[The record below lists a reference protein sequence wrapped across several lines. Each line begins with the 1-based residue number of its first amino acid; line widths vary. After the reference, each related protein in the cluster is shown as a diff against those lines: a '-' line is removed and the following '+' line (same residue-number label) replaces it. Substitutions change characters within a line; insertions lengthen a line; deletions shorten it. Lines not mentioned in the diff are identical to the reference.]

1 MTYKNSIIFCA
12 VFFLSCLATTAFC
25 QEDIEKVVE
34 EVVEEVV
41 DEVNDRVVDE
51 TAKEWDVFINN
62 EQTINTEFL
71 EFSPAFREDGIVF
84 VTTKPA
90 SNKFKVLDKR
100 INKNIMSTFQSQR
113 DEDGT
118 LKEPVPFA
126 EQLMTTVHEGP
137 MTFDK
142 TGSTMYF
149 TRNDYMKGKIGRAKK
164 DGIMKLKIYSAQKNG
179 EAWINEQEL
188 SFNSSEYNTTH
199 PSIGVDDDIL
209 YFSSDRPGG
218 FGGMDLYYSL
228 KESKG
233 WGDPINLGPNVN
245 TANDEIFPYIHA
257 TGILFFASDGH
268 GGEGNLDILYSNL
281 IDSVWVSPENAGTP
295 YNSPSDDL
303 GFIID
308 RDKKNGYFS
317 SNRDEGKG
325 EDDIYSF
332 FMTGDTEKFGII
344 DGGIP
349 EKKMWVQV
357 IDRATNKVIPEA
369 KVIAMNMENLS
380 ITTDEKG
387 NEIIL
392 SGNGETMVLGAPQ
405 QNSINGESDYNGKFP
420 MKLKDGE
427 YILNISKEDYVSQQL
442 TLNTVGLDA
451 EEVVVYLEKPV
462 DCISLSGTLL
472 DEANK
477 ATLSGATVVISN
489 PNGEKYEL
497 TSDLQGKFE
506 SCLKPGKKY
515 DVKVI
520 NNGKEVTRSSIST
533 ENQTGDAPINVTFD
547 VPGETKI
554 TSSPSIRNTLT
565 TGTRIELTDIYY
577 NFNDDNLR
585 PDATQS
591 LDALVSILKQYPDI
605 ELELASHTDSRGGS
619 RYNKKLSQGRAENA
633 VQYLINQ
640 GIESYR
646 LKPVGYGEEVI
657 RNHCTDGVTCDEN
670 EHQFNRRT
678 EVKVTKSNASVSV
691 VNVNNTAPI
700 NINDINSNF
709 GEPSTT
715 YTGNTNST
723 PSYTGSNEVYDIN
736 NIGSPYLLVA
746 GSFRNRSN
754 AEKRLAEIRSYGY
767 GSAQFYNIVD
777 GLITVGVQEFS
788 SKSEGNRVKGELTS
802 RGMKSF
808 LKRVN

>member
-1 MTYKNSIIFCA
+1 MTFKNSIIFCS
-12 VFFLSCLATTAFC
+12 VLFLSFLATSAFC
-25 QEDIEKVVE
+25 QELE
-34 EVVEEVV
+34 EI
-41 DEVNDRVVDE
+41 DDRVVDE
-51 TAKEWDVFINN
+51 TVNDWDVFINN
-62 EQTINTEFL
+62 EAIINTEFL

-149 TRNDYMKGKIGRAKK
+149 TRNDYIKGKIGRAKK
-164 DGIMKLKIYSAQKNG
+164 DGIIKLKIYSAQKNG
-179 EAWINEQEL
+179 EAWVNEQEL

-209 YFSSDRPGG
+209 YFASDRPGG

-245 TANDEIFPYIHA
+245 TEKDEIFPYIHA
-257 TGILFFASDGH
+257 SGILFFASDGH
-268 GGEGNLDILYSNL
+268 LGEGNLDIFYSNL
-281 IDSVWVSPENAGTP
+281 IDSVWVSPENVGTP

-317 SNRDEGKG
+317 SNREEGKG

-369 KVIAMNMENLS
+369 KVIAMNMEGLS

-392 SGNGETMVLGAPQ
+392 SGDETLTLSTEVPP
-405 QNSINGESDYNGKFP
+405 NNTINGESDYNGKFP

-427 YILNISKEDYVSQQL
+427 YILNISKEGYTSQQL
-442 TLNTVGLDA
+442 TLNTVGLEA
-451 EEVVVYLEKPV
+451 EEIVVYLEEPV
-462 DCISLSGTLL
+462 DCISLNGTLL
-472 DEANK
+472 DEANQ

-515 DVKVI
+515 DVTVI
-520 NNGKEVTRSSIST
+520 NNGKEITRSSIST

-554 TSSPSIRNTLT
+554 TSSTSVRNTLT
-565 TGTRIELTDIYY
+565 EGTRIELTDIYY

-591 LDALVSILKQYPDI
+591 LDALASIMKQYPDI
-605 ELELASHTDSRGGS
+605 EIELASHTDSRGGS
-619 RYNKKLSQGRAENA
+619 RYNKKLSQGRADNA

-646 LKPVGYGEEVI
+646 MKPVGYGEEVI
-657 RNHCTDGVTCDEN
+657 RNHCTDGVSCDEN
-670 EHQFNRRT
+670 EHQYNRRT
-678 EVKVTKSNASVSV
+678 EVKVTKSNAGVSV
-691 VNVNNTAPI
+691 VNVNNTAPVSI
-700 NINDINSNF
+700 SDINNTY
-709 GEPSTT
+709 GEP
-715 YTGNTNST
+715 ST
-723 PSYTGSNEVYDIN
+723 PSYTGNTDTYPSTSSDVVYDRA

-788 SKSEGNRVKGELTS
+788 SKSSGNEVKAELSS

-808 LKRVN
+808 LKRIN